1 MALSALSSL
10 TLGYRPLWN
19 NERTLA
25 GVQLYIDCD
34 PALDPDIPHFLRILQ
49 EMWSQAAPPLL
60 LSPQTHQLLSAFLQ
74 NAPAGSPWIE
84 VRGDWIEDSSLYAQ
98 AQAAQARGLKLVW
111 RGALGEL
118 PDARTAQWFANS
130 LLSLAPDETHP
141 ERPELPGAL
150 LDGQMYEDVQS
161 RHLLTRCLDEHRAAA
176 VAGWP
181 TEDVLHQ
188 LRGRGA
194 QPCRRRVLE
203 LMQAID
209 AEQSLESFEAILGSD
224 PVLAYRFMLYNN
236 SAALGLRTGVDSLR
250 RGLVMLGYGTLQ
262 RWLADQLPHA
272 DTEPDLQ
279 PVRAAMVMRGQL
291 TERLVEAG
299 MGHELQREV
308 YLCGL
313 FSQLDLL
320 LAEPLAGCLRRLP
333 LSERIYQAIIGKTGP
348 YAPSLAL
355 AQALETPD
363 GAAIR
368 ALCQTHEMELESV
381 NRNLLRM
388 LRDGCES
395 VRPMRAEPR

>member
-19 NERTLA
+19 KDRALA
-25 GVQLYIDCD
+25 GVQLYLDCD
-34 PALDPDIPHFLRILQ
+34 PAQDPDVAHFLRILQ
-49 EMWSQAAPPLL
+49 EMWSQSAPPLL
-60 LSPQTHQLLSAFLQ
+60 LSPQTHQLLSALLEH
-74 NAPAGSPWIE
+74 APAGSPWVE
-84 VRGDWIEDSSLYAQ
+84 VRGDWLENSALYAQ

-118 PDARTAQWFANS
+118 PDAGTAQWFASS
-130 LLSLAPDETHP
+130 LLGLAPAQA
-141 ERPELPGAL
+141 GAL
-150 LDGQMYEDVQS
+150 LDGQMYEGLQT
-161 RHLLTRCLDEHRAAA
+161 RAQLTGCLDDHRAAA
-176 VAGWP
+176 IAGWP
-181 TEDVLHQ
+181 AQDVLQQ
-188 LRGRGA
+188 LRGHGA
-194 QPCRRRVLE
+194 LPSRRHVLE

-209 AEQSLESFEAILGSD
+209 AEQSIETFEAILGSD
-224 PVLAYRFMLYNN
+224 PVLAYRFMLYTN
-236 SAALGLRTGVDSLR
+236 SAALGLRSGVDSLR

-262 RWLADQLPHA
+262 RWLSDQLPHA

-320 LAEPLAGCLRRLP
+320 LGEPLPGSLRRLP
-333 LSERIYQAIIGKTGP
+333 LSDRIYQAIVGKTGP

-363 GAAIR
+363 GAAVR
-368 ALCQTHEMELESV
+368 ALCQAHDMELEGV

-388 LRDGCES
+388 LRDAALEG
-395 VRPMRAEPR
+395 RTTPR

>member
-34 PALDPDIPHFLRILQ
+34 PAIDPDVPHFLRILQ

-84 VRGDWIEDSSLYAQ
+84 VRGDWIEDSTLYAQ

-111 RGALGEL
+111 RGALGDL

-130 LLSLAPDETHP
+130 LLSLAPDERHP
-141 ERPELPGAL
+141 ERPALPGAL

-188 LRGRGA
+188 LRGR
-194 QPCRRRVLE
+194 
-203 LMQAID
+203 
-209 AEQSLESFEAILGSD
+209 
-224 PVLAYRFMLYNN
+224 
-236 SAALGLRTGVDSLR
+236 
-250 RGLVMLGYGTLQ
+250 
-262 RWLADQLPHA
+262 
-272 DTEPDLQ
+272 
-279 PVRAAMVMRGQL
+279 
-291 TERLVEAG
+291 
-299 MGHELQREV
+299 
-308 YLCGL
+308 
-313 FSQLDLL
+313 
-320 LAEPLAGCLRRLP
+320 
-333 LSERIYQAIIGKTGP
+333 
-348 YAPSLAL
+348 
-355 AQALETPD
+355 
-363 GAAIR
+363 
-368 ALCQTHEMELESV
+368 
-381 NRNLLRM
+381 
-388 LRDGCES
+388 
-395 VRPMRAEPR
+395 

>member
-19 NERTLA
+19 KDRALA
-25 GVQLYIDCD
+25 GVQLYLDCD
-34 PALDPDIPHFLRILQ
+34 PALDPDVPYFLRILQ

-74 NAPAGSPWIE
+74 HAPAGSPWVE
-84 VRGDWIEDSSLYAQ
+84 VRGEWLENSAIYAQ
-98 AQAAQARGLKLVW
+98 ARAAQARGLKLVW
-111 RGALGEL
+111 RGALSDL
-118 PDARTAQWFANS
+118 PDAGTAQWFASS
-130 LLSLAPDETHP
+130 LLSLQAAPQEGG
-141 ERPELPGAL
+141 LPVPVQTL
-150 LDGQMYEDVQS
+150 LDGQMYEGLPS
-161 RHLLTRCLDEHRAAA
+161 RAQLGHCLDNHRAAA

-181 TEDVLHQ
+181 TEDVLQQ
-188 LRGRGA
+188 LRARAA
-194 QPCRRRVLE
+194 QPCRKQVLA

-209 AEQSLESFEAILGSD
+209 AEQSLETFEDILGRD
-224 PVLAYRFMLYNN
+224 PVLAYRFMLYTN

-262 RWLADQLPHA
+262 RWLSDQLPHA

-279 PVRAAMVMRGQL
+279 PVRAAMVMRGHL
-291 TERLVEAG
+291 TEQLVEAG

-320 LAEPLAGCLRRLP
+320 LGEPLANSLRRLP
-333 LSERIYQAIIGKTGP
+333 LSDRIYQAIIGKTGP

-355 AQALETPD
+355 AEALETPD
-363 GAAIR
+363 GATVR
-368 ALCQTHEMELESV
+368 ALCRTHDMELENV
-381 NRNLLRM
+381 NRNLLKM
-388 LRDGCES
+388 LRDAGTGKPTG
-395 VRPMRAEPR
+395 R

>member
-19 NERTLA
+19 KDRALA
-25 GVQLYIDCD
+25 GVQLYLDCD
-34 PALDPDIPHFLRILQ
+34 PALDPDVPHFLRILQ

-60 LSPQTHQLLSAFLQ
+60 LSPQTHQLLSALLE
-74 NAPAGSPWIE
+74 NAPAGSPWVE
-84 VRGDWIEDSSLYAQ
+84 VRGDWLENSTLYAQ

-111 RGALGEL
+111 RGALGDL
-118 PDARTAQWFANS
+118 PDAGTAQWFASS
-130 LLSLAPDETHP
+130 LLDLAPVQQA
-141 ERPELPGAL
+141 GAL
-150 LDGQMYEDVQS
+150 LDGQMYEGVQT
-161 RHLLTRCLDEHRAAA
+161 RERLTRCLDEHRAAA
-176 VAGWP
+176 IAGWP
-181 TEDVLHQ
+181 TDDLLLQ
-188 LRGRGA
+188 LRGRAA
-194 QPCRRRVLE
+194 QPCRRHVLE

-209 AEQSLESFEAILGSD
+209 AEQSIESFEAILGGD
-224 PVLAYRFMLYNN
+224 PVLAYRFMLYTN
-236 SAALGLRTGVDSLR
+236 SAALGLRSGVDSLR

-262 RWLADQLPHA
+262 RWLSDQLPHA
-272 DTEPDLQ
+272 HTEPDLQ

-320 LAEPLAGCLRRLP
+320 LGEPLPGSLRRLP
-333 LSERIYQAIIGKTGP
+333 LSDRIYQAIVGKTGP

-363 GAAIR
+363 GAAVR
-368 ALCQTHEMELESV
+368 ALCHAHDMELEGV

-388 LRDGCES
+388 LRDAALEN
-395 VRPMRAEPR
+395 RTTPR